1 MPFFEWNLR
10 RSDVPL
16 HHDIKNA
23 LFLPEFILNIAKN
36 RGFDSYP
43 TMMDF
48 TYPKLLSLPSPF
60 ALIDIDKSVVRIQ
73 KAIANKEKILIFGD
87 KDADGVTS
95 TAIIYRI
102 INRFQGDISFKVP
115 EGDDHY
121 GMSKAAIDQA
131 KTQNITLIITVDCGI
146 TAVEECRYATELGID
161 VIITDHHEP
170 LDTLPTA
177 FALVN
182 PKLNNYP
189 FPYLAG
195 AGVALKL
202 AQALSES
209 YLLDDYNQE
218 LVFFDIETTG
228 LDPEQ
233 DDIIEIAAVISKNG
247 IIIKEYQCL
256 IQTEKILEP
265 IIIEV
270 TNITQKMLQENGIP
284 IVEALTNF
292 LDFIGDRPIIGHNII
307 GFDMKFL
314 QIQLQ
319 KYFNKQIT
327 NTPIDTLPM
336 ARVMFKQLK
345 SHKLLTVGE
354 HLGIYVDRTKLHR
367 ALNDV
372 ILNAEVYRRMSLTRS
387 RPIQQILSEL
397 LPLAAIGTVADIMPL
412 INENRNIVRVGTEQE
427 NIKLTTTGLITLLR
441 RLKIMDSLN
450 AKAIGWTLGPI
461 INSPGRL
468 GQASL
473 VVELLITNSI
483 HKANELVEQ
492 LIQKDQ
498 ERKELIT
505 SLEEEIV
512 RSTNLDDILTK
523 KHVFIMS
530 NNISRGLTGL
540 IATKLTN
547 QFQVPIIIV
556 ALSSDEETASG
567 SVRSTGAFDVI
578 NFLQNS
584 SHLFSQFGG
593 HKAAGGFVISQ
604 ENIPEFK
611 DNITKYMTNWTSTNL
626 KNPLE
631 IDIELTDLSSLNI
644 KNINYLQT
652 LFNPIGSKNPFPN
665 FLIKNVTLIEA
676 KYIGKNKE
684 HMTFIFQKDK
694 TPFNVIAW
702 GFSKRWEELKNHTSF
717 DIVGIPEIND
727 WNNTQEVRL
736 QLIDIDGK

>member
-16 HHDIKNA
+16 HREIKNA
-23 LFLPEFILNIAKN
+23 LPLPEFILNIAKN

-43 TMMDF
+43 TIMEF
-48 TYPKLLSLPSPF
+48 AYPRLLSLPSPF
-60 ALIDIDKSVVRIQ
+60 ALMDVDKSIVRIQ
-73 KAIANKEKILIFGD
+73 QAISNKEKILIFGD
-87 KDADGVTS
+87 KDADGVTA

-102 INRFQGDISFKVP
+102 INRFHGDISFKVP
-115 EGDDHY
+115 EGTDHY
-121 GMSKAAIDQA
+121 GMSKAALDQA
-131 KTQNITLIITVDCGI
+131 KAQNISLIITVDCGI
-146 TAVEECRYATELGID
+146 TAVEECNYASELGID
-161 VIITDHHEP
+161 IIITDHHEP
-170 LDTLPTA
+170 LDVLPTA

-202 AQALSES
+202 AHALGEA

-233 DDIIEIAAVISKNG
+233 DDIIEIAALISKNG
-247 IIIKEYQCL
+247 VVIKEYQCL
-256 IQTEKILEP
+256 IQTEKTLEP
-265 IIIEV
+265 KIIEITKI
-270 TNITQKMLQENGIP
+270 TNQMIQEEGVPITT
-284 IVEALTNF
+284 ALTDF
-292 LDFIGDRPIIGHNII
+292 LEFIGDRTIIGHNII

-319 KYFNKQIT
+319 KHFNKKIT
-327 NTPIDTLPM
+327 NTPVDTLPM

-345 SHKLLTVGE
+345 SHNLLAVGE
-354 HLGIYVDRTKLHR
+354 HLGIYVDHTKLHR

-412 INENRNIVRVGTEQE
+412 ISENRNIVRVGTEQE
-427 NIKLTTTGLITLLR
+427 NIKLTTTGLIILLR
-441 RLKIMDSLN
+441 RLKIMDTLN

-473 VVELLITNSI
+473 VVELLITNNI
-483 HKANELVEQ
+483 NKANELVEQ

-498 ERKELIT
+498 ERKDLIT

-512 RSTNLDDILTK
+512 RSTNLDDVLTK

-547 QFQVPIIIV
+547 QFQVPVIIV
-556 ALSSDEETASG
+556 ALATNENSASG
-567 SVRSTGAFDVI
+567 SVRSTGSFDVI
-578 NFLQNS
+578 NFLQDS
-584 SHLFSQFGG
+584 SYLFSQFGG

-604 ENIPEFK
+604 ENIQEFQ
-611 DNITKYMTNWTSTNL
+611 DNITKYMESWTSNNL
-626 KNPLE
+626 KNALD
-631 IDIELTDLSSLNI
+631 IDIEVTDLSSLNI
-644 KNINYLQT
+644 KNINYIQT

-665 FLIKNVTLIEA
+665 FLIKNVSLIEA

-684 HMTFIFQKDK
+684 HMTFIFQKGK

-702 GFSKRWEELKNHTSF
+702 GFTKRWEDLKSHTNF
-717 DIVGIPEIND
+717 DLVGIPEIND
-727 WNNTQEVRL
+727 WNNSQEVRL

>member
-16 HHDIKNA
+16 HREIKNA
-23 LFLPEFILNIAKN
+23 LPLPEFILNIAKN

-43 TMMDF
+43 TMMEF
-48 TYPKLLSLPSPF
+48 AYPRLLSLPSPF
-60 ALIDIDKSVVRIQ
+60 ALKDIDKSVVRIQ
-73 KAIANKEKILIFGD
+73 QAIANKEKILILGD
-87 KDADGVTS
+87 KDADGVTA

-102 INRFQGDISFKVP
+102 INRFRGDISFKVP
-115 EGDDHY
+115 EGTDHY
-121 GMSKAAIDQA
+121 GMSKDALDQA
-131 KTQNITLIITVDCGI
+131 KAQNISLIITVDCGI
-146 TAVEECRYATELGID
+146 TAVDECNYASELGID

-170 LDTLPTA
+170 LDVLPTA

-182 PKLNNYP
+182 PKLNDYP
-189 FPYLAG
+189 FPSLAG

-202 AQALSES
+202 AHALGEA
-209 YLLDDYNQE
+209 YLLEDYNQE

-233 DDIIEIAAVISKNG
+233 DDIIEIAALISKNG
-247 IIIKEYQCL
+247 VVIREYQCL
-256 IQTEKILEP
+256 IQTEKTLAP

-270 TNITQKMLQENGIP
+270 TKITNQMIQDEGIP
-284 IVEALTNF
+284 ITTALTEF
-292 LDFIGDRPIIGHNII
+292 LEFIGDRTIIGHNII
-307 GFDMKFL
+307 GFDMKFI

-319 KYFNKQIT
+319 KHFNKKIT
-327 NTPIDTLPM
+327 NTPVDTLPM

-354 HLGIYVDRTKLHR
+354 HLGIYVDHTKLHR

-412 INENRNIVRVGTEQE
+412 VSENRTIVRVGTDQE
-427 NIKLTTTGLITLLR
+427 NVKLTTTGLILLMR
-441 RLKIMDSLN
+441 RLKVMDTLN

-473 VVELLITNSI
+473 VVELLITNNI
-483 HKANELVEQ
+483 NKANELVEQ

-498 ERKELIT
+498 ERKDLIT

-512 RSTNLDDILTK
+512 RSTNLDDIITK

-530 NNISRGLTGL
+530 NNIRRGLTGL

-547 QFQVPIIIV
+547 QFQVPVIIV
-556 ALSSDEETASG
+556 ALSDDETTASG
-567 SVRSTGAFDVI
+567 SVRSTGSFDVI
-578 NFLQNS
+578 NFLQDS

-593 HKAAGGFVISQ
+593 HKAAGGFVIAQ
-604 ENIPEFK
+604 ENLQEFQ
-611 DNITKYMTNWTSTNL
+611 DNITKYMESWTSTNL
-626 KNPLE
+626 KNALE
-631 IDIELTDLSSLNI
+631 IDIEITDLSSLNI
-644 KNINYLQT
+644 KNIHYIQS

-676 KYIGKNKE
+676 KYIGKNRE
-684 HMTFIFQKDK
+684 HMTFTFQKGK
-694 TPFNVIAW
+694 TSFDVIAW
-702 GFSKRWEELKNHTSF
+702 GFAKRWDDLKDFTNF

-727 WNNTQEVRL
+727 WNNAQEVRL